1 MKSKDIAQSGILI
14 ALTIAILFS
23 ASLIPINTLS
33 ILTIAS
39 CLVPI
44 AIIRTSIKH
53 GILVYLCSSILSFLF
68 IPLNTALM
76 YSMFFGIYGILK
88 FFIEK
93 INNITYEILLKLI
106 TFNCILFTAYFL
118 FKLFI
123 TDFNL
128 KLPIW
133 LIILICQIAFLIYDY
148 ALTIVISYFLNKI
161 NNHIK

>member
-14 ALTIAILFS
+14 ALTLAILFA

-33 ILTIAS
+33 ILAIAS

-44 AIIRTSIKH
+44 AIIRTSIKY
-53 GILVYLCSSILSFLF
+53 GVLVYLCSSILSFLF
-68 IPLNTALM
+68 IPLNIALM
-76 YSMFFGIYGILK
+76 YSMFFGVYGIIK

-93 INNITYEILLKLI
+93 INNLSYEILLKLI
-106 TFNCILFTAYFL
+106 TFNCILFAAYFL

-123 TDFNL
+123 TDFNI

-133 LIILICQIAFLIYDY
+133 IIILICQFAFLIYDY
-148 ALTIVISYFLNKI
+148 ALTIVISYFLNRI
-161 NNHIK
+161 NSHIK